1 MSTVVTLES
10 LVKDQPFT
18 DMTDIQII
26 TAFIKANDVEEEAL
40 EIIYDITKEK
50 IRKIKEEQRITRTW
64 LSMIPSKYLYET
76 YDLDTADML
85 HALELDFISYGCKRL
100 TVRHLEWAK
109 KNVPNI
115 VMPRVYYRPLVVWL
129 DKEHGIRFIDKK
141 KEYYDYE

>member
-1 MSTVVTLES
+1 MITLET
-10 LVKDQPFT
+10 LVKDQYFT
-18 DMTDIQII
+18 KMTDIQII
-26 TAFIKANDVEEEAL
+26 TTFLKENDMEEEAL

-85 HALELDFISYGCKRL
+85 HAIELDFISYGCKRL
-100 TVRHLEWAK
+100 TIKYLEWAK
-109 KNVPNI
+109 ENIPNLE
-115 VMPRVYYRPLVVWL
+115 MPKVYFRPLVVWL
-129 DKEHGIRFIDKK
+129 DKEHGIRFMDKK